1 MKDKEKTKKEP
12 IEQYTDITDYKKAE
26 EAKERE
32 DQYIS
37 EMKFLA
43 DTAMHFV
50 EFSPEKDIFQYIGEK
65 VQEIIGNA
73 IVYVN
78 EFDKERDGF
87 VVRYLEGFS
96 GKMKKVL
103 SIIGKD
109 PTKMVYKIG
118 DLEISGQK
126 SKVSIKEGKAILLSG
141 KLTKWPGGFTE
152 MSSRYIPKSASQIV
166 KKLFNLNEVYMIGL
180 SRKGEIL
187 GEVVILLRGQNKIKN
202 PDFIETFLKQASMA
216 LQRKKAE
223 ENLRKSQQEFTSIF
237 KNNPEAIVYVDE
249 QGNILDINS
258 RFFELFGYSLEE
270 IKGKN
275 INSGIIHPP
284 DKIEEGKDLDSK
296 TLSKGYINFETIRK
310 KKDGTLFPVS
320 ISGSPVIVNGQHR
333 GIIGMILDITNRKIT
348 EEQLKES
355 FKKVQKT
362 MKDSIY
368 TLSRV
373 IEARDPYTAGHQR
386 KVSKL
391 AVVLA
396 KDMGLP
402 QDRIEGIKI
411 TALIHDIGKI
421 NVPVEILSKPGKL
434 SEMEF
439 DLIKNHSQKGY
450 EILKTIDFPW
460 PVAEIVLQHHE
471 KMNGSGYPRGLKG
484 DEILLEA
491 KIICVADVVEAM
503 SSHRPYRPAL
513 GIDKALEEIS
523 KNKGILYDPE
533 VVDVCLKLFKEKGF
547 KFEL

>member
-1 MKDKEKTKKEP
+1 MMEDKEKTKKVLTEP
-12 IEQYTDITDYKKAE
+12 YTDITDYKE
-26 EAKERE
+26 TEGSERE
-32 DQYIS
+32 YIS

-43 DTAMHFV
+43 DTAMDFV
-50 EFSPEKDIFQYIGEK
+50 EFPLEKDIFQYIGEK
-65 VQEIIGNA
+65 VQEITGNA
-73 IVYVN
+73 VIFVN
-78 EFDKERDGF
+78 EFDKEKDGF
-87 VVRYLEGFS
+87 VVHYLGGY
-96 GKMKKVL
+96 GKKFKKVL
-103 SIIGKD
+103 SIVGKD
-109 PTKMVYKIG
+109 PANMTFKITGTELSG
-118 DLEISGQK
+118 DKAKISYE
-126 SKVSIKEGKAILLSG
+126 EGKAILLSG
-141 KLTKWPGGFTE
+141 ELTKWPGGFTE
-152 MSSRYIPKSASQIV
+152 LSLRYIPKSASQIV
-166 KKLFNLNEVYMIGL
+166 KKLFNLNEAYMIGL

-187 GEVVILLRGQNKIKN
+187 GEVVIILRGQNEIKN
-202 PDFIETFLKQASMA
+202 PDFIETFIKQAAIA
-216 LQRKKAE
+216 LQRKNAE
-223 ENLRKSQQEFTSIF
+223 EALRQSQQEFISIF
-237 KNNPEAIVYVDE
+237 RDNPEAIVYVDE
-249 QGNILDINS
+249 KGTILDINS

-275 INSGIIHPP
+275 INSGIIQPP
-284 DKIEEGKDLDSK
+284 DKIEEGKDLDNK
-296 TLSKGYINFETIRK
+296 ALFKGYINFETIRK
-310 KKDGTLFPVS
+310 KKDGTSFPVS
-320 ISGSPVIVNGQHR
+320 ISGSPIIVNGQYR
-333 GIIGMILDITNRKIT
+333 GMIGIFMDITNRKTT
-348 EEQLKES
+348 EEQLEQSLKR
-355 FKKVQKT
+355 VQKT

-391 AVVLA
+391 AVALA

-439 DLIKNHSQKGY
+439 GLIKNHSQKGY

-513 GIDKALEEIS
+513 GIDKALNEIN
-523 KNKGILYDPE
+523 KNKGIFYDTE
-533 VVDVCLKLFKEKGF
+533 VVDTCLKLFKEKGF
-547 KFEL
+547 RF